1 MSELPVKFLSWT
13 TILIPTLLMLCRL
26 FRPGFLLFFLWLW
39 VGPKPAAATHLVG
52 GELTYQ
58 YLDAAGSTAAP
69 FRYRITARV
78 YFNKE
83 LDSRFPDGV
92 TDITLAVFSQAAG
105 RTRLL
110 QQMVARSS
118 FSEITPAATPSCPL
132 LVPRV
137 TLAIYNTTVS
147 LPAVPEG
154 YRVEFSLGN
163 RNIGLSNLRNS
174 GNESM
179 SLSVSIPPGTLPNS
193 SPVFSDNAVAVIC
206 MGDTISVL
214 NNAYDAD
221 GDRLSYRFGT
231 PDGLAVG
238 LPVSYAN
245 GYSAQ
250 QPFGRQGAADIDAR
264 TGLARYFSPDQ
275 GIFLLAIDVQ
285 EFRTVN
291 GREVLLGTTRRD
303 IQVVVRA
310 CAGGPNSP
318 PAFTA
323 ATLARRDFQVEEGQA
338 LAFTLAATDPDA
350 QLLTMS
356 VGSVLLDGAGRID
369 ATVNGQAGSGAA
381 VGSVQATGLSAV
393 AAAFRLQAGCG
404 LARPSPYDVIVTVF
418 DQACN
423 QKSIAAVFRVS
434 VTKPAAPARIRG
446 DSVLCAQGTA
456 TYTTPPNPLY
466 TGYRWTVRGGQ
477 LLGPATGPSVQVRW
491 PAAGA
496 HTVAVRGLFATG
508 CPTDSVVRAVNVLGG
523 PVVSGPLAYCR
534 KEHTGLRYTIAGPAA
549 AYQWTVADGTLV
561 EGQGTNTAVIDIPEG
576 STATLRVTNP
586 ALPCPT
592 TLRIGL
598 DNRCLYFY
606 NIITPNG
613 DGQNDVFTIENV
625 ERYPNTSL
633 TIFNRWGRRLY
644 HSDDYRNT
652 YGGEGTGPGVC
663 YYLCQLADGT
673 RYKGWFEVVR

>member
-1 MSELPVKFLSWT
+1 MRYV
-13 TILIPTLLMLCRL
+13 LLRT
-26 FRPGFLLFFLWLW
+26 GFLLFLLGLWAGLNP
-39 VGPKPAAATHLVG
+39 VGATHLVG

-58 YLDAAGSTAAP
+58 YLDAAGSTATP

-92 TDITLAVFSQAAG
+92 TDITLGVFSQAAG
-105 RTRLL
+105 RSRLF
-110 QQMVARSS
+110 QQVVPRSS
-118 FSEITPAATPSCPL
+118 FAEITPAATPNCPL
-132 LVPRV
+132 LAPRV
-137 TLAIYNTTVS
+137 TLATYTATVS

-154 YRVEFSLGN
+154 YRAEFSLGN
-163 RNIGLSNLRNS
+163 RNLGLANLINS

-179 SLSVSIPPGTLPNS
+179 SLSVSMPPGTLPNA
-193 SPVFSDNAVAVIC
+193 SPVFSDDTVAIIC
-206 MGDTISVL
+206 LGDTVSVL

-238 LPVSYAN
+238 LPVNYAS

-250 QPFGRQGAADIDAR
+250 QPFGRQGAATIDAR
-264 TGLARYFSPDQ
+264 TGLARYFSQNQ

-291 GREVLLGTTRRD
+291 GREILLGTTRRD
-303 IQVVVRA
+303 IQLVVRV
-310 CAGGPNSP
+310 CQGGPNSP
-318 PAFTA
+318 PAFTP
-323 ATLARRDFQVEEGQA
+323 ATLARRDYQLEEGQS
-338 LAFTLAATDPDA
+338 LAFNIAATDPDA
-350 QLLTMS
+350 QPLTMS
-356 VGSVLLDGAGRID
+356 VGSVLLDGPGRIE

-381 VGSVQATGLSAV
+381 VGSVQATGVGTV

-404 LARPSPYDVIVTVF
+404 LARPSPYDVIVTVA

-423 QKSIAAVFRVS
+423 QKSIAAVFRIT
-434 VTKPAAPARIRG
+434 VTKPAAPTGIRG
-446 DSVLCAQGTA
+446 DSVLCLQGTA
-456 TYTTPPNPLY
+456 TYTTPANPLY
-466 TGYRWTVRGGQ
+466 TGYRWTVQGGQ
-477 LLGPATGPSVQVRW
+477 LLGPATGPSVRVQW
-491 PAAGA
+491 TSAGA
-496 HTVAVRGLFATG
+496 RTVAVRGLFATG
-508 CPTDSVVRAVNVLGG
+508 CPTDSMVRAVQVQPG
-523 PVVSGPLAYCR
+523 PVVSGPLSYCR

-549 AYQWTVADGTLV
+549 AYQWTVTDGTLV
-561 EGQGTNTAVIDIPEG
+561 EGQGTNTAVVDIPEG
-576 STATLRVTNP
+576 NTATLLIANP

-592 TLRIGL
+592 TLRVSL

-613 DGQNDVFTIENV
+613 DGQNDVFTIENL
-625 ERYPNTSL
+625 ECYPNTSL
-633 TIFNRWGRRLY
+633 TIFNRWGRRMY
-644 HSDDYRNT
+644 HSDDYHNT
-652 YGGEGTGPGVC
+652 YDGAAAGPGVF